1 MTVLAGAVIGL
12 VGATPALAADPVV
25 AQPRGGQGYGSVKL
39 DNVRGSAG
47 IGPMWLDFGNGEKAL
62 AYCIDLH
69 NPVALD
75 RDYAEGSWSES
86 EVRNLAKVQWVLLH
100 GHPKVAAD
108 DLFAAA
114 GAGRDGIRTDRT
126 EAVVYSA
133 TQVAVWHFSDDA
145 NLTGNGNFQPAE
157 FQAIKTISAYLIE
170 HATDQ
175 PEPAAKLSI
184 SPSTVDDVK
193 QGGQAGPFEVTGPSG
208 DIPLTVTGGTAVD
221 ADGKPVTS
229 VVNGG
234 RFYLTRSTPGEVT
247 VSAKAQATH
256 STGRVFLFRGG
267 EDAHRQKLILAGT
280 AGEELTTGAKAAF
293 VSTPAAT
300 PSASPSASP
309 SATPSA
315 TPSGTPS
322 ASPSV
327 PATGG
332 GGGNGGGGL
341 PKTGVSLTGPLIGG
355 GVLLIAGL
363 VALLV
368 VRRRRVRF
376 TV

>member
-1 MTVLAGAVIGL
+1 MTVLAGVVIGL

-39 DNVRGSAG
+39 DGIRGSVG
-47 IGPMWLDFGNGEKAL
+47 IGPMWLDFGHGEKAL

-69 NPVALD
+69 NPVALNS
-75 RDYAEGSWSES
+75 DYAEGSWSES

-100 GHPKVAAD
+100 GHPKVAAG
-108 DLFAAA
+108 DLFTAA
-114 GAGRDGIRTDRT
+114 GASQDGIRSDRV

-145 NLTGNGNFQPAE
+145 TLAGNGNFKPAE
-157 FQAIKTISAYLIE
+157 YKAIATISAYLTD

-184 SPSTVDDVK
+184 NPASVADVQ
-193 QGGQAGPFEVTGPSG
+193 QGGKAGPFSVTGPSG
-208 DIPLTVTGGTAVD
+208 DISLTVTGGTAVD

-229 VVNGG
+229 VVTGG
-234 RFYLTRSTPGEVT
+234 RFYLTRDTAGEVT

-256 STGRVFLFRGG
+256 STGRVFLFGG
-267 EDAHRQKLILAGT
+267 GKDAHRQKLILAGT
-280 AGEELTTGAKAAF
+280 AGEELTAGAKAAF
-293 VSTPAAT
+293 TATTSAT
-300 PSASPSASP
+300 PSASA
-309 SATPSA
+309 
-315 TPSGTPS
+315 S

-327 PATGG
+327 PAAGG
-332 GGGNGGGGL
+332 GGGGGGEL
-341 PKTGVSLTGPLIGG
+341 AHTGASLTGPLIGG
-355 GVLLIAGL
+355 GMLLVVGV
-363 VALLV
+363 VALLM

-376 TV
+376 TA

>member
-1 MTVLAGAVIGL
+1 MTVLAGVVIGL

-39 DNVRGSAG
+39 EGIRGSVG
-47 IGPMWLDFGNGEKAL
+47 IGPMWLDFGHGEKAL

-100 GHPKVAAD
+100 GHPQVAAGE
-108 DLFAAA
+108 LFAAA
-114 GAGRDGIRTDRT
+114 GASQDGIRANRI

-145 NLTGNGNFQPAE
+145 ELTGNGNFQPAE
-157 FQAIKTISAYLIE
+157 FTAIQTISEYLTS

-184 SPSTVDDVK
+184 SPTTVDDVK
-193 QGGQAGPFEVTGPSG
+193 QGGQAGPFSVTGPSG
-208 DIPLTVTGGTAVD
+208 DIALTVTGGTAVD
-221 ADGKPVTS
+221 GDGKPVTS
-229 VVNGG
+229 VVTGG
-234 RFYLTRSTPGEVT
+234 RFYLTRDKPGEVT
-247 VSAKAQATH
+247 VSAKAKATH
-256 STGRVFLFRGG
+256 STGRVFLFGG
-267 EDAHRQKLILAGT
+267 GKDAHRQKLILAGT
-280 AGEELTTGAKAAF
+280 AGEELTAGAKAAF
-293 VSTPAAT
+293 TPT
-300 PSASPSASP
+300 PTS
-309 SATPSA
+309 
-315 TPSGTPS
+315 S

-327 PATGG
+327 PAAGG
-332 GGGNGGGGL
+332 NGGNGGGGEL
-341 PKTGVSLTGPLIGG
+341 AKTGTSLTGPLIGSG
-355 GVLLIAGL
+355 LLLSAG
-363 VALLV
+363 AAAILL

-376 TV
+376 TA